1 MAWSV
6 LVVDDEPMTRTLLH
20 LMLAPA
26 DCEITEAEDGLDALE
41 KIEQRLPDVIILD
54 VMMPRMDG
62 LTLCRQLRQNERT
75 AHLPIILLSAKSQVE
90 AVQEGLLAGADKY
103 LTKPV
108 ARRDLVNSIEE
119 LLVNSVP
126 QGRESAHSG

>member
-1 MAWSV
+1 MTWSV
-6 LVVDDEPMTRTLLH
+6 LVVDDEPMTRTLLQ

-26 DCEITEAEDGLDALE
+26 DCEVIEAEDGLDALE
-41 KIEQRLPDVIILD
+41 KIEQRLPDLIILD

-62 LTLCRQLRQNERT
+62 IALCRHLRQEVQT
-75 AHLPIILLSAKSQVE
+75 AVVPIIMLSAKTSAE

-108 ARRDLVNSIEE
+108 SRQELVRSVEE
-119 LLVNSVP
+119 LMAGVVA
-126 QGRESAHSG
+126 G